1 MRILKAKFSL
11 TKIKHFIHKYGQWIQ
26 HALAPLG
33 PWGML
38 VFAAIDGSFLG
49 MPLDAIF
56 VSYVYHDRARF
67 LLYVF
72 LAAAGWA
79 LGSSVIY
86 VIGYKGGE
94 VLLRKRL
101 SPERFEKIHASFDR
115 HEFWA
120 LMFPAMLPPPT
131 PFKAV
136 VLAAAAF
143 EMNFGHFLL
152 AIFAGRFVR
161 FLIEALLTL
170 WFGPEIVSMTA
181 SLFSCHFALILLA
194 AGAIVVAVSIWQMA
208 KRRRIA
214 ANRNGRQQERRRR
227 SAARSR
233 IHIIVMSSSRRAP
246 RRARLQTKEEVAACQ
261 RRSALR
267 RRGCRAPAG
276 SADRA

>member
-1 MRILKAKFSL
+1 LN
-11 TKIKHFIHKYGQWIQ
+11 KIKHFVHAYAKWIK
-26 HALAPLG
+26 HVLAPLG

-38 VFAAIDGSFLG
+38 AFAAVDGSFLG

-56 VSYVYHDRARF
+56 VGYVYHDRGRF

-72 LAAAGWA
+72 LASTGSA
-79 LGSSVIY
+79 LGSIVIY
-86 VIGYKGGE
+86 AIGYVGGE

-101 SPERFEKIHASFDR
+101 PPEKFEKIHASFDK

-143 EMNFGHFLL
+143 EMNFGKFLL

-170 WFGPEIVSMTA
+170 WFGPEVVSLTGNLFA
-181 SLFSCHFALILLA
+181 HRFVWVLVGVGVALVAWLVWRRTKRQKIAQDKDRNAATDSRPRIEPTSL
-194 AGAIVVAVSIWQMA
+194 
-208 KRRRIA
+208 
-214 ANRNGRQQERRRR
+214 
-227 SAARSR
+227 
-233 IHIIVMSSSRRAP
+233 
-246 RRARLQTKEEVAACQ
+246 
-261 RRSALR
+261 
-267 RRGCRAPAG
+267 
-276 SADRA
+276 